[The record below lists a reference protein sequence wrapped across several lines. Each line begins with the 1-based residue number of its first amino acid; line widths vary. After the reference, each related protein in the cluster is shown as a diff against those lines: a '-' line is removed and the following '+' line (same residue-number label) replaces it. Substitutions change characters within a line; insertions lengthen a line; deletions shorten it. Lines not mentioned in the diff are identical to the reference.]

1 MRNYNIVKPISSSE
15 ISVESLFLVAGKI
28 ESQYEG
34 LLCAK
39 ALLTD
44 VFTHVGTNTDE
55 KRHLSW
61 R

>member
-34 LLCAK
+34 LLCTK
-39 ALLTD
+39 ALLTH
-44 VFTHVGTNTDE
+44 VFAQVAANTDE
-55 KRHLSW
+55 KRHLS
-61 R
+61 